1 MFVSHIIV
9 TVIRSGNL
17 VNGNPGASSGDE
29 TIPYNSL
36 SWCKTWLGSKV
47 YITRAPQVEQPVND
61 DYGRGLVLALS
72 YFAQFGH
79 GTVATSRVFKTIDRV
94 PNIDPYDLKAR
105 APSIVKGKIQ
115 FKAVSG
121 IL

>member
-1 MFVSHIIV
+1 MDLYWWLTS
-9 TVIRSGNL
+9 
-17 VNGNPGASSGDE
+17 
-29 TIPYNSL
+29 NS
-36 SWCKTWLGSKV
+36 K
-47 YITRAPQVEQPVND
+47 VEQPVND

-72 YFAQFGH
+72 YFAQFAH
-79 GTVATSRVFKTIDRV
+79 GTVATSRVPD
-94 PNIDPYDLKAR
+94 IDPYDLKAR

>member
-1 MFVSHIIV
+1 MDLYWWLTS
-9 TVIRSGNL
+9 
-17 VNGNPGASSGDE
+17 
-29 TIPYNSL
+29 NS
-36 SWCKTWLGSKV
+36 K
-47 YITRAPQVEQPVND
+47 VEQPVND

-72 YFAQFGH
+72 YFAQFAH
-79 GTVATSRVFKTIDRV
+79 GTVATSRVFEIIDRV
-94 PNIDPYDLKAR
+94 PDIDPYDLKAR